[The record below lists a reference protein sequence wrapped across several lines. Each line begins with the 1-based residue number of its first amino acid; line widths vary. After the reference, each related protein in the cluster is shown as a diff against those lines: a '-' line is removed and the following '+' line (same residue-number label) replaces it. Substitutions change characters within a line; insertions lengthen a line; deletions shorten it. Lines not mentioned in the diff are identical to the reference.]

1 MILMLYTKKGQQIFF
16 FKKIKVPKALLLD
29 QVINEN
35 KKDSEIITT

>member
-1 MILMLYTKKGQQIFF
+1 MILMLYTKKGQQICF
-16 FKKIKVPKALLLD
+16 FKNIKVPKALLLD